1 MSAYFIRLNG
11 KDCPLLLSI
20 IISNTVNYL
29 SEIAF
34 CSKNDKIVTEI
45 SLKSLRTKKD
55 KKITLAV

>member
-1 MSAYFIRLNG
+1 MSAFFIHLTG
-11 KDCPLLLSI
+11 KDWLSI

-45 SLKSLRTKKD
+45 SLKSLGTKKD
-55 KKITLAV
+55 KKITLVV

>member
-55 KKITLAV
+55 KKITLVV